1 MKKILFC
8 LLALC
13 LANIPATLHAATPV
27 PPMNSVIIENF
38 TPQEIQR
45 VIAMY
50 VPNWGWCPEE
60 ANEFK
65 MTFSRK
71 ETDIG
76 ASILF
81 GSRFNSTPESR
92 VTFYFSYTETGKI
105 RVDASYCVATNPGS
119 AYEYESAGERNSGSI
134 PRLLLKHLEAIF
146 NGTDGVGLDAMPS
159 KYGYTVF
166 KVLMVAPP
174 KKLGSKKVTS

>member
-1 MKKILFC
+1 MTLTQWWHQKSKGRKDLSMKKFLFC

-27 PPMNSVIIENF
+27 PPMDSVIIENF

-92 VTFYFSYTETGKI
+92 VTFYFSYTETGNCLLYTSDAADEEDS
-105 RVDASYCVATNPGS
+105 VDLGGRRINKKKK
-119 AYEYESAGERNSGSI
+119 N
-134 PRLLLKHLEAIF
+134 KK
-146 NGTDGVGLDAMPS
+146 S
-159 KYGYTVF
+159 KT
-166 KVLMVAPP
+166 AQ
-174 KKLGSKKVTS
+174 